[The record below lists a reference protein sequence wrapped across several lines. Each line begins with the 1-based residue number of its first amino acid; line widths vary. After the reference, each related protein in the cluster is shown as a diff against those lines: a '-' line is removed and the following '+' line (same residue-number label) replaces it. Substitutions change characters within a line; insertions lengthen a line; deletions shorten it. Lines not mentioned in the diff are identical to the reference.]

1 MAFKGRYVIPD
12 PERKVIKNKG
22 GRPRVP
28 VEERKLTRKQE
39 LFVKTYV
46 SKDGQITGK
55 DAAIEAGYPERSAA
69 NRASEL
75 LSIKK
80 SPHVVLAI
88 KKYRDELDKKY
99 AVTYKRHLKDM
110 QHIRDEALENGA
122 YSAAVQAEKARG
134 MAHGEIYVS
143 KSEVRHGSIDS
154 MSKEEVLRELQKLRD
169 EYTPEDDINAA

>member
-1 MAFKGRYVIPD
+1 MGFKGRYVLPD
-12 PERKVIKNKG
+12 PERKIPKKRS

-28 VEERKLTRKQE
+28 VEERKLTRRQE
-39 LFVKTYV
+39 LFVKAYV

-55 DAAIEAGYPERSAA
+55 DAAIEAGYPERSATC
-69 NRASEL
+69 RASEL
-75 LSIKK
+75 LSTKK

-99 AVTYKRHLKDM
+99 GVTYKRHLRDM
-110 QHIRDEALENGA
+110 QNIRDTALENGA

-134 MAHGEIYVS
+134 LAHGEIYVS

-154 MSKEEVLRELQKLRD
+154 MSKEEVLRELKKIR
-169 EYTPEDDINAA
+169 EGYTPGEDIDAA